1 VSDAQR
7 SQLRS
12 FGADL
17 LQKLDLTQE
26 QQKVA
31 IEELK
36 KVEKLISI
44 KLAPVSA
51 TSYLKDL
58 NKQKLDAKV

>member
-1 VSDAQR
+1 
-7 SQLRS
+7 LRS

>member
-31 IEELK
+31 IEEHK
-36 KVEKLISI
+36 KV
-44 KLAPVSA
+44 
-51 TSYLKDL
+51 
-58 NKQKLDAKV
+58 